1 MSAFVQRQSQSDSWV
16 IAPHL
21 SCSKKGREKALSFKI
36 LTISFLFLSI
46 LTTSGSQDSNPES
59 SERLPVTVTTSLWLL
74 HAFPK
79 KCLSQLYSC
88 RKDKKAFI
96 FITVIWECL
105 FLFFFCKNCKDC
117 KIQTQPVNMMHDLQ
131 RKLSKGITDIVW
143 RSLIP
148 VNSAEIITTF
158 NVKLW
163 RSEVMQFMTYRFHRW
178 GWSAAALRPTLCV
191 VDFNLRGFCYSSFKW
206 FFFNSKVFM

>member
-1 MSAFVQRQSQSDSWV
+1 M
-16 IAPHL
+16 P
-21 SCSKKGREKALSFKI
+21 
-36 LTISFLFLSI
+36 
-46 LTTSGSQDSNPES
+46 LTT
-59 SERLPVTVTTSLWLL
+59 L
-74 HAFPK
+74 
-79 KCLSQLYSC
+79 QLQKRQKGIYLYNCHVRMS
-88 RKDKKAFI
+88 F
-96 FITVIWECL
+96 
-105 FLFFFCKNCKDC
+105 FFFCKNCKDC

-158 NVKLW
+158 NVKLR

-206 FFFNSKVFM
+206 FFLNSKVFM